1 MSYDSTDHSQYI
13 ISSSQDTQWPVCFL
27 NLRTRLLHMSLNKVS
42 EHCHFLLS
50 RVYQEERRAPQPPL
64 SGCCII
70 RTHLTNTFFLLY
82 FATGEN
88 GGTALLGVS
97 WQQCPFREREMAGLE
112 QYCHLGGGAVWT
124 KHVRRSWGGGGCSA
138 RRPFEIKKTSESA
151 DEQKESQR
159 HSFQLSEGGL
169 LCPCFHRMSRCTG
182 QSMGVVGQD
191 GGLSLFRTL

>member
-1 MSYDSTDHSQYI
+1 MACLLPQSTDSSFIHVTEQSFGTLSFPFVEGVSGGKESTAATIVRMLHHPHS
-13 ISSSQDTQWPVCFL
+13 P
-27 NLRTRLLHMSLNKVS
+27 
-42 EHCHFLLS
+42 
-50 RVYQEERRAPQPPL
+50 YQ
-64 SGCCII
+64 
-70 RTHLTNTFFLLY
+70 HVFLLY

-124 KHVRRSWGGGGCSA
+124 KHVRRSWGGGGCSG

-182 QSMGVVGQD
+182 QSMGVVGQG